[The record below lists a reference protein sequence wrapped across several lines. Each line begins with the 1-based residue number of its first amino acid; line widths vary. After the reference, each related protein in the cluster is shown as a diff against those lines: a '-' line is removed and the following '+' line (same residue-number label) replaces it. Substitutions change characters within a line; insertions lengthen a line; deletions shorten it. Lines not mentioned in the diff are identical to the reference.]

1 MATHSSIPAWRIPWT
16 EEPGGLQSTGS
27 QRVGHDWATSLTHSL
42 SQYRPVDIYTVSY
55 TARDPAIC
63 NSTWHP
69 PNLAAEHLDILHPG
83 YLLFESRI
91 RRIILSTAALRR
103 MGVCQSTG
111 NGHTAAL
118 PSYLPCLHPP
128 TDLASPSLSL
138 WRMLLLISP
147 RSSTLLRPVGPLPA
161 RTFRA
166 PGRIYC
172 SFPLETLF
180 SLSPACKASLSWF
193 PSNLSEGSF
202 PVFWWVLSALAL

>member
-1 MATHSSIPAWRIPWT
+1 MEKEMATHSSIPAWRIPWT

-128 TDLASPSLSL
+128 TRSGFSLPESVEDAFANFTPELHVAASSGSLARSHLPSS
-138 WRMLLLISP
+138 WQDLLLLPSWN
-147 RSSTLLRPVGPLPA
+147 TLLFVSCLQSQPVL
-161 RTFRA
+161 
-166 PGRIYC
+166 I
-172 SFPLETLF
+172 SF
-180 SLSPACKASLSWF
+180 
-193 PSNLSEGSF
+193 
-202 PVFWWVLSALAL
+202 

>member
-1 MATHSSIPAWRIPWT
+1 MEKEMATHSSIPAWRIPWT

-128 TDLASPSLSL
+128 IRSGFSLPGSVEDAFANFTPELHVAASSGSLARSHLPSS
-138 WRMLLLISP
+138 WQDLLLLPSWN
-147 RSSTLLRPVGPLPA
+147 TLLFVSCLQSQPVL
-161 RTFRA
+161 
-166 PGRIYC
+166 I
-172 SFPLETLF
+172 SF
-180 SLSPACKASLSWF
+180 
-193 PSNLSEGSF
+193 
-202 PVFWWVLSALAL
+202 